1 MINQTQDKTIEDPM
15 EAAVLPA
22 SWERARQILFGI
34 KQHLRLSIAGQA
46 LLGMELLAL
55 KKELGFLGG
64 GRKKNSDIVSELPKK
79 SWELWVSDELTIT
92 SRTADRMIDCYEAVR
107 LRLKKLSGMPA
118 LIGILAKAPADLCA
132 IERQTLEAA
141 VSSVTDGC
149 YQKELLEELRLVKR
163 HDNGIG
169 GDTSQFPP
177 HKKDMGQ
184 IVFAFFSDF
193 SKGLRRICTNPDRQ
207 AYFEILASEKP
218 IELQDMEISLE
229 TALAEIKVARA
240 KRTTGI
246 VVK

>member
-1 MINQTQDKTIEDPM
+1 MIQTQDKKVEDPM

-55 KKELGFLGG
+55 KKELGFLGRG
-64 GRKKNSDIVSELPKK
+64 GDRKSNRQNVALKT
-79 SWELWVSDELTIT
+79 WEKWVSDELTICE
-92 SRTADRMIDCYEAVR
+92 RTADRMIDCYEAVR

-169 GDTSQFPP
+169 GDTSQFPR